1 MVYVNEDQL
10 EQVKYL
16 LEQSALG
23 NHLLFDN
30 ITIRRIANTDHE
42 NQDRVEKAE
51 KLLEEMILCPTLA
64 AKRAFLENLDRRTYD
79 DVVRIFLNV
88 VQNTLKDSQE
98 FPQ

>member
-1 MVYVNEDQL
+1 MVYVNEEQL

-16 LEQSALG
+16 LEQSAIG
-23 NHLLFDN
+23 NHLLFD
-30 ITIRRIANTDHE
+30 IATIRRIANTDHE
-42 NQDRVEKAE
+42 DEGRVEKAE

-64 AKRAFLENLDRRTYD
+64 AKRSFLENLDNPTHD

>member
-1 MVYVNEDQL
+1 MVYVNEEQL

-30 ITIRRIANTDHE
+30 STIRRIANTDHE
-42 NQDRVEKAE
+42 NQDRVERAE